1 MVRARG
7 FSKASLFFIPC
18 SHLSGSWTILFLFS
32 VFLLECVGP
41 LFICFRVVFESGKY
55 FGYKTFSPVD
65 MDFPL
70 ACGPCP
76 LYMRRV
82 IKFCIFLFF
91 FLISRSGMCAW
102 STQIRYLRRK
112 SLFRTEHFH
121 MKLSLFCGKT
131 ENWWWVVLQFAV
143 PVWCERDLWTCP
155 HCFHVLLNSWIRQP
169 LSQWLLGCAS
179 QSTEIEKF
187 LFRYET
193 HTSLLFSRL
202 GYGNGMFI
210 S

>member
-32 VFLLECVGP
+32 VFLLEECVGP

-76 LYMRRV
+76 LYMHRV

-91 FLISRSGMCAW
+91 FLISRSGVCAW

-131 ENWWWVVLQFAV
+131 ENWWWVVLQFATETCEPAPTAFTYCWIAGYAIE
-143 PVWCERDLWTCP
+143 PVAPWMCLPKYRNRKISFPLW
-155 HCFHVLLNSWIRQP
+155 NSH
-169 LSQWLLGCAS
+169 
-179 QSTEIEKF
+179 
-187 LFRYET
+187 LFA
-193 HTSLLFSRL
+193 LF
-202 GYGNGMFI
+202 
-210 S
+210 